1 MDVWELGIL
10 MYYLAF
16 YSTPFESM
24 DGKIDTKSLMA
35 GRFSFPANDARSFS
49 TEFLNLVKSMLTAD
63 VAKYLQKRR

>member
-1 MDVWELGIL
+1 MWELGIL

-24 DGKIDTKSLMA
+24 DGKID
-35 GRFSFPANDARSFS
+35 NDARSFS

-63 VAKYLQKRR
+63 VAKYLRGAR

>member
-1 MDVWELGIL
+1 
-10 MYYLAF
+10 
-16 YSTPFESM
+16 M

-63 VAKYLQKRR
+63 VAKYLRGAR

>member
-1 MDVWELGIL
+1 MWELGIL

-35 GRFSFPANDARSFS
+35 GRFSFPANDAR
-49 TEFLNLVKSMLTAD
+49 MLTAD
-63 VAKYLQKRR
+63 VAKYLRGAR